1 MLKKFILL
9 TGLLTCI
16 LWQSAEAGG
25 GWPQRKGKIYL
36 KLSGWWVVADQHFT
50 SSGMI
55 DPNLTRA
62 NYITSLYAEYGIT
75 NRLTGIVYFP
85 FFSRA
90 VVNEQ
95 LSGTTGDVILEG
107 DAINSVGDTDIQ
119 LKYGLFQNG
128 SVKVS
133 TSLTLGLPTGIS
145 SGGRDGS
152 LQTGDGEFNQI
163 VSVDISRSFPIRK
176 LNTYGTISLGFNN
189 RTEGFSDE
197 FRYLIEGGV
206 TFGKWIAIL
215 RLNGVQSLMNGDDN
229 FDSNGTSLF
238 GNNVSFNAFSPEVGF
253 KMTEKVGISASYS
266 TAFSGELIFARPSFS
281 VGIFANL

>member
-145 SGGRDGS
+145 SG
-152 LQTGDGEFNQI
+152 LYQ
-163 VSVDISRSFPIRK
+163 
-176 LNTYGTISLGFNN
+176 
-189 RTEGFSDE
+189 
-197 FRYLIEGGV
+197 
-206 TFGKWIAIL
+206 
-215 RLNGVQSLMNGDDN
+215 
-229 FDSNGTSLF
+229 
-238 GNNVSFNAFSPEVGF
+238 
-253 KMTEKVGISASYS
+253 
-266 TAFSGELIFARPSFS
+266 
-281 VGIFANL
+281 